1 MSVNARIDVH
11 FESRT
16 PLEDP
21 YWLPLA
27 LAITYKVLSED
38 S

>member
-11 FESRT
+11 FEST